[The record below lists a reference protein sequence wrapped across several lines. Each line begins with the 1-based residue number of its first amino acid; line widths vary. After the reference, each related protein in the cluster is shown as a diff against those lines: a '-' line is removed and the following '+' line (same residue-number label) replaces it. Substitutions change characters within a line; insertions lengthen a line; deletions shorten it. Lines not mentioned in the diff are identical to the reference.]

1 MIQQKEALQFVSEN
15 KFGRFKN
22 PSKYIR
28 IEGGSP
34 FNVDMLVLG
43 RSSFG

>member
-1 MIQQKEALQFVSEN
+1 MNQQKEALQFVSEN

-28 IEGGSP
+28 IEGG